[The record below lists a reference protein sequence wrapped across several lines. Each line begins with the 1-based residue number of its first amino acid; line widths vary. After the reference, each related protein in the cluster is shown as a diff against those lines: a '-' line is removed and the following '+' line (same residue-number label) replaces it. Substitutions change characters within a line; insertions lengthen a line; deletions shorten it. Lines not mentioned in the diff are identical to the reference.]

1 MEVPSDIALRLA
13 QQVGATVSSIST
25 GRVEFTREQLAQFF
39 QHAAGKASH
48 SSPLLGPPDP
58 SEASIR
64 AYASTRGY
72 AVVQRYNQD
81 RQWVWAKGSR
91 QSGRVFPDATLAWA
105 AAADEAAIEEGK
117 QAALARRI
125 VFLATSG
132 YAAHTEGPQAEM
144 LATIAGLARGL
155 VNAEGPLVAD
165 DVQTTPP
172 PGWPDGVQLP
182 PDPAVWRAAFV
193 SAQDN
198 GSFYRDYHRTVTA
211 WFAAAL
217 QRGAEE
223 AFRALGKKYEDEI
236 NFALFPAIT
245 AK

>member
-1 MEVPSDIALRLA
+1 MDIPPNTALRLA
-13 QQVGATVSSIST
+13 QQVGATVSSVST
-25 GRVEFTREQLAQFF
+25 GRVEFTREQLTQFF
-39 QHAAGKASH
+39 QHAAGKSSH
-48 SSPLLGPPDP
+48 SSPLLGPPDQ

-81 RQWVWAKGSR
+81 RQWIWAKGSR
-91 QSGRVFPDATLAWA
+91 QSGRTFTDAAAAWSS
-105 AAADEAAIEEGK
+105 AADEAAIEEGK

-132 YAAHTEGPQAEM
+132 YASHTEGPQAEV
-144 LATIAGLARGL
+144 LAAIAGLARGL

-172 PGWPDGVQLP
+172 PGWPEGVQLP

-198 GSFYRDYHRTVTA
+198 GGFYHDYHRTVTA

-223 AFRALGKKYEDEI
+223 AFRVLGKKYEAEV
-236 NFALFPAIT
+236 NATLFPSIAP
-245 AK
+245 K